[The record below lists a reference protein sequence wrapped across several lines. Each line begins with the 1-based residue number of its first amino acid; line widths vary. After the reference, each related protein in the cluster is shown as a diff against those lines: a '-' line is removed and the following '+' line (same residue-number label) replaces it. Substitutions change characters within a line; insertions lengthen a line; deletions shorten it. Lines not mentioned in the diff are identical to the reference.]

1 MYTLE
6 DHYLASGSVGGGAET
21 TKKPR
26 RCGPSRL
33 SAPSG
38 GQKLSRTATSMP
50 FANKR
55 TTKRHEF
62 TIFYILHM
70 NKWRTEMRTRIDKV
84 VFIDWA
90 SELTLSYNFY
100 FPFLRGG
107 ADDLYFI
114 IFFWGSFWSFW
125 VLFGLLRVGQKA
137 VKWAIMKSSTDGP
150 LNCEL
155 LHRRTRGGFSFL
167 FYILLTY
174 WLEDHLFQISRTFT
188 AIEDLLR
195 NIQDVWTGGCSVA
208 LFRFYVIEPPR
219 IEYRN
224 RRWSTGFV
232 H

>member
-114 IFFWGSFWSFW
+114 LFFLGVFLVLLGPFWS
-125 VLFGLLRVGQKA
+125 
-137 VKWAIMKSSTDGP
+137 SS
-150 LNCEL
+150 
-155 LHRRTRGGFSFL
+155 
-167 FYILLTY
+167 
-174 WLEDHLFQISRTFT
+174 SRTKGGKMGHNEVVDGRS
-188 AIEDLLR
+188 AEL
-195 NIQDVWTGGCSVA
+195 WT
-208 LFRFYVIEPPR
+208 L
-219 IEYRN
+219 
-224 RRWSTGFV
+224 T
-232 H
+232 

>member
-1 MYTLE
+1 MKDRNENE
-6 DHYLASGSVGGGAET
+6 DRQGRLYWLSVRVDTFLQFLFSLFE
-21 TKKPR
+21 R
-26 RCGPSRL
+26 RSRRSL
-33 SAPSG
+33 
-38 GQKLSRTATSMP
+38 
-50 FANKR
+50 
-55 TTKRHEF
+55 
-62 TIFYILHM
+62 
-70 NKWRTEMRTRIDKV
+70 
-84 VFIDWA
+84 
-90 SELTLSYNFY
+90 FY
-100 FPFLRGG
+100 F
-107 ADDLYFI
+107 

-167 FYILLTY
+167 FFYILLTY

-232 H
+232 HWFLFGSIF